1 MIKGNTIK
9 YYHLASILPYI
20 DDAFKAFYDT
30 MLNDAKLA
38 VFFDTKE
45 QVIQLIEKQKVYFK
59 ASLNM
64 PSEQLKVVY
73 TKLGE
78 YHYDMRIP
86 YVDFIKGTDI
96 LEEQFLIHGRDD
108 DNSKTL
114 MEEIFS
120 YFKIMKSYTARG
132 YLNRMLLEDKKDID
146 TFFEQASMQ
155 KGTFLP
161 QDIIFEKIK
170 WLKELLEMIENDKEF
185 DINSQTTVLKQWLE
199 QVNFLSLEK
208 RNFFEDLENRM
219 VLNTQSLFY
228 FLKKEEYLEILPLY
242 SSLLSIYKLALMMN
256 NAITI
261 EYANK
266 VIDEMQV
273 DALTGLQRKDMF
285 GDFITQEIQ
294 KFKRKTDRDVFSLAI
309 IDIDNFKSVN
319 DTYGHYSGD
328 QVLKD
333 IGRIILKNIRS
344 TDIGF
349 RIGGDELAIIFKSAT
364 KEVTQKVCRKIVE
377 DLKDIEFVF
386 NEEIKFKI
394 TLSIGITEYN
404 SQSNEEWET
413 FYKQAD
419 NLLYEV
425 KRSGRNQIKVN
436 G

>member
-1 MIKGNTIK
+1 MK
-9 YYHLASILPYI
+9 YNHLTSILPYI

-30 MLNDAKLA
+30 MLNDVKLA

-45 QVIQLIEKQKVYFK
+45 QVVQLIEKQKVYFK

-64 PSEQLKVVY
+64 ESEQLKVVY

-78 YHYDMRIP
+78 MHYDMRIP
-86 YVDFIKGTDI
+86 YVDFIRGTDI
-96 LEEQFLIHGRDD
+96 LEEQFLLNSRDNK
-108 DNSKTL
+108 NSKVL

-146 TFFEQASMQ
+146 TFFEHATMTE
-155 KGTFLP
+155 GAFLP

-170 WLKELLEMIENDKEF
+170 WLKELLEMIENDEDF
-185 DINSQTTVLKQWLE
+185 DIDTETTVLKLWLD

-208 RNFFEDLENRM
+208 RKFFEDLENRM

-285 GDFITQEIQ
+285 GEFITQEIQ
-294 KFKRKTDRDVFSLAI
+294 KFKRKTDSSVFSLAI
-309 IDIDNFKSVN
+309 IDIDKFKNVN

-349 RIGGDELAIIFKSAT
+349 RIGGDEFAIIFKGAT
-364 KEVTQKVCRKIVE
+364 KEATQKVCRKIME
-377 DLKDIEFVF
+377 DLKDIDFVF
-386 NEEIKFKI
+386 NEKTTFKV
-394 TLSIGITEYN
+394 TLSIGVMEYN
-404 SQSNEEWET
+404 LQNGDDWES
-413 FYKQAD
+413 FYKLAD
-419 NLLYEV
+419 KMMYNSKE
-425 KRSGRNQIKVN
+425 SGRNQIKVN
-436 G
+436 E

>member
-1 MIKGNTIK
+1 MTKEDTIK
-9 YYHLASILPYI
+9 YYHLVSILPYI
-20 DDAFKAFYDT
+20 DNAFKAFYDT

-45 QVIQLIEKQKVYFK
+45 QVVQLIEKQKEYFK
-59 ASLNM
+59 ISLNM
-64 PSEQLKVVY
+64 PTEQLKFVY
-73 TKLGE
+73 IKLGE
-78 YHYDMRIP
+78 YHYDIRIP
-86 YVDFIKGTDI
+86 YVDFMKGTDI
-96 LEEQFLIHGRDD
+96 LEEQFLLHGRDAK
-108 DNSKTL
+108 NSKVL

-120 YFKIMKSYTARG
+120 YFKIMKSYTAKG

-146 TFFEQASMQ
+146 TFFEQASIQ
-155 KGTFLP
+155 KGAFLP

-199 QVNFLSLEK
+199 QVDFLSLEK

-273 DALTGLQRKDMF
+273 DSLTGLKRKDMF

-294 KFKRKTDRDVFSLAI
+294 KFKRKTDKDVFSLAI

-333 IGRIILKNIRS
+333 IGRIILKNIRA

-364 KEVTQKVCRKIVE
+364 KEATQKVCRKIME
-377 DLKDIEFVF
+377 DLKDIEFIF
-386 NEEIKFKI
+386 NENISFKV
-394 TLSIGITEYN
+394 TLSIGIIEYN
-404 SQSNEEWET
+404 PNNNDDWES

-419 NLLYEV
+419 NLMY
-425 KRSGRNQIKVN
+425 KSKTSDRNQIKVN
-436 G
+436 E

>member
-1 MIKGNTIK
+1 MK
-9 YYHLASILPYI
+9 YKHLSSILPYI
-20 DDAFKAFYDT
+20 DDAFKAFYDS
-30 MLNDAKLA
+30 MLNDVKLA

-45 QVIQLIEKQKVYFK
+45 QVIQLISKQKEYFK

-64 PSEQLKVVY
+64 PTEQLKLVY
-73 TKLGE
+73 IKLGE
-78 YHYDMRIP
+78 YHYDIRIP
-86 YVDFIKGTDI
+86 YVDFMKGTDI
-96 LEEQFLIHGRDD
+96 LEEQFLLHGRDD
-108 DNSKTL
+108 ENKKVL

-146 TFFEQASMQ
+146 TFFEQASIQ
-155 KGTFLP
+155 KGTFLT

-170 WLKELLEMIENDKEF
+170 WLKELLEMIESDKDF
-185 DINSQTTVLKQWLE
+185 DITVQTTILQQWHKE
-199 QVNFLSLEK
+199 VDFLSPEK
-208 RNFFEDLENRM
+208 RKFFQDLENRM

-266 VIDEMQV
+266 VIDEMQI
-273 DALTGLQRKDMF
+273 DTLTGLQRKDMF

-294 KFKRKTDRDVFSLAI
+294 KVRRKTDSNVFSLAI
-309 IDIDNFKSVN
+309 IDIDNFKRVN

-349 RIGGDELAIIFKSAT
+349 RIGGDEFAIIFKGAT
-364 KEVTQKVCRKIVE
+364 KEATQKVCHKIME
-377 DLKDIEFVF
+377 DLKDINFIF
-386 NEEIKFKI
+386 NEEVTFKI
-394 TLSIGITEYN
+394 TLSIGIIEYDI
-404 SQSNEEWET
+404 QSGNDWES
-413 FYKQAD
+413 FYKKAD
-419 NLLYEV
+419 SLMY
-425 KRSGRNQIKVN
+425 KSKTSGRNQIKIKI
-436 G
+436 

>member
-1 MIKGNTIK
+1 MNYK
-9 YYHLASILPYI
+9 HLLSILPYI
-20 DDAFKAFYDT
+20 DHAFKAFYDT
-30 MLNDAKLA
+30 MLNDVKLA

-45 QVIQLIEKQKVYFK
+45 QVIQLIEKQKEYFK

-64 PSEQLKVVY
+64 PTEQLKLVY

-86 YVDFIKGTDI
+86 YVDFMKGTDI
-96 LEEQFLIHGRDD
+96 LEEQFLLHGSDD
-108 DNSKTL
+108 KNNKIL

-146 TFFEQASMQ
+146 TFFEQASVQ
-155 KGTFLP
+155 KGTFLT

-170 WLKELLEMIENDKEF
+170 WLKELLEMIESDKDF
-185 DINSQTTVLKQWLE
+185 DISVQTTILHQWLN
-199 QVNFLSLEK
+199 QIDFLSPKK
-208 RNFFEDLENRM
+208 RKFFEDLENRM

-285 GDFITQEIQ
+285 AEFITQEIQ
-294 KFKRKTDRDVFSLAI
+294 KLKRKSDSKVFSLAI

-333 IGRIILKNIRS
+333 IGRIILRNIRS

-349 RIGGDELAIIFKSAT
+349 RIGGDEFAVIFKSAT
-364 KEVTQKVCRKIVE
+364 KEASQKVCKKIME
-377 DLKDIEFVF
+377 DLKDIDFRF
-386 NEEIKFKI
+386 NEEITFKI
-394 TLSIGITEYN
+394 TLSIGIMQYDI
-404 SQSNEEWET
+404 QSADDWKS
-413 FYKQAD
+413 FYKKAD
-419 NLLYEV
+419 QIMY
-425 KRSGRNQIKVN
+425 KSKTSGRNQIN
-436 G
+436 INI

>member
-1 MIKGNTIK
+1 MK
-9 YYHLASILPYI
+9 YNHLTSILPYI

-30 MLNDAKLA
+30 MLNDVKLA

-45 QVIQLIEKQKVYFK
+45 QVVQLIEKQKVYFK

-64 PSEQLKVVY
+64 ESEQLKIVY

-78 YHYDMRIP
+78 MHYDMRIP
-86 YVDFIKGTDI
+86 YVDFIRGTDI
-96 LEEQFLIHGRDD
+96 LEEQFLLNSRDNK
-108 DNSKTL
+108 NSKVL

-146 TFFEQASMQ
+146 TFFEHATMTE
-155 KGTFLP
+155 GAFLP

-170 WLKELLEMIENDKEF
+170 WLKELLEMIENDEDF
-185 DINSQTTVLKQWLE
+185 DIDTETTVLKLWLD

-208 RNFFEDLENRM
+208 RKFFEDLENRM

-285 GDFITQEIQ
+285 GEFITQEIQ
-294 KFKRKTDRDVFSLAI
+294 KFKRKTDSSVFSLAI
-309 IDIDNFKSVN
+309 IDIDKFKNVN

-349 RIGGDELAIIFKSAT
+349 RIGGDEFAIIFKGAT
-364 KEVTQKVCRKIVE
+364 KEATQKVCRKIME
-377 DLKDIEFVF
+377 DLKDIDFVF
-386 NEEIKFKI
+386 NEKTTFKV
-394 TLSIGITEYN
+394 TLSIGVMEYSLQNGDDWESFYKLADKMMYN
-404 SQSNEEWET
+404 SKE
-413 FYKQAD
+413 
-419 NLLYEV
+419 
-425 KRSGRNQIKVN
+425 SGRNQIKVN
-436 G
+436 

>member
-1 MIKGNTIK
+1 MK
-9 YYHLASILPYI
+9 YNHLTSILPYI

-30 MLNDAKLA
+30 MLNDVKLA

-45 QVIQLIEKQKVYFK
+45 QVVQLIEKQKVYFK

-64 PSEQLKVVY
+64 ESEQLKIVY

-78 YHYDMRIP
+78 MHYDMRIP
-86 YVDFIKGTDI
+86 YVDFIRGTDI
-96 LEEQFLIHGRDD
+96 LEEQFLLNSRDNK
-108 DNSKTL
+108 NSKVL

-146 TFFEQASMQ
+146 TFFEQATMTE
-155 KGTFLP
+155 GAFLP

-170 WLKELLEMIENDKEF
+170 WLKELLEMIENDEDF
-185 DINSQTTVLKQWLE
+185 DIDTETTVLKLWLD

-208 RNFFEDLENRM
+208 RKFFEDLENRM

-285 GDFITQEIQ
+285 GEFITQEIQ
-294 KFKRKTDRDVFSLAI
+294 KFKRKTDSSVFSLAI
-309 IDIDNFKSVN
+309 IDIDKFKNVN

-349 RIGGDELAIIFKSAT
+349 RIGGDEFAIIFKGAT
-364 KEVTQKVCRKIVE
+364 KEATQKVCRKIME
-377 DLKDIEFVF
+377 DLKDIDFVF
-386 NEEIKFKI
+386 NEKTTFKV
-394 TLSIGITEYN
+394 TLSIGVMEYSLQNGDDWESFYKLADKMMYN
-404 SQSNEEWET
+404 SKE
-413 FYKQAD
+413 
-419 NLLYEV
+419 
-425 KRSGRNQIKVN
+425 SGRNQIKVN
-436 G
+436 